1 MNDALL
7 NVLRSVDTPT
17 VCNAIEAAQGKRGF
31 NNFTK
36 ATMVASA
43 PEEKSVVGYALTAKI
58 AATSAPE
65 ESTESLKERRMAY
78 YKYMAEGQ
86 RPSVAVIEDCDFP
99 NCVGAFWGEI
109 NTTVHNIIRNYVREE
124 NIYRGKNI
132 IIVETVKEYVK
143 KVIELDK
150 RTLEKGNELKIIA
163 VEKEFEDEIKEG
175 RKKYKIRG
183 KIDRIDEL
191 NGDVRVI
198 DYKSGKKISKRNLT
212 IKNSEE
218 LTKEKGIYNLQL
230 LIYIL
235 GIRGEFNEKIIKS
248 GIINLKNIRDG
259 VLEGVFNG
267 NTALSNNEMENYKKE
282 IIMIITNILDKNKL
296 FKN

>member
-65 ESTESLKERRMAY
+65 EAAESVKERRMAY

-86 RPSVAVIEDCDFP
+86 RPSVAVLEDCDFP

-109 NTTVHNIIRNYVREE
+109 NTTVHKGFGVSGVVTNGVVRDLGDLPTGFPVIAGSIGPSHAFVHVREF
-124 NIYRGKNI
+124 GKP
-132 IIVETVKEYVK
+132 VSVFG
-143 KVIELDK
+143 L
-150 RTLEKGNELKIIA
+150 A
-163 VEKEFEDEIKEG
+163 VEEGDLVHADRHGALVIPSLVIPSLQHAIEKLIATERLVLDPASKPDFDFEAFAKAWAAFEAA
-175 RKKYKIRG
+175 R
-183 KIDRIDEL
+183 
-191 NGDVRVI
+191 
-198 DYKSGKKISKRNLT
+198 T
-212 IKNSEE
+212 
-218 LTKEKGIYNLQL
+218 
-230 LIYIL
+230 
-235 GIRGEFNEKIIKS
+235 
-248 GIINLKNIRDG
+248 
-259 VLEGVFNG
+259 
-267 NTALSNNEMENYKKE
+267 
-282 IIMIITNILDKNKL
+282 
-296 FKN
+296 